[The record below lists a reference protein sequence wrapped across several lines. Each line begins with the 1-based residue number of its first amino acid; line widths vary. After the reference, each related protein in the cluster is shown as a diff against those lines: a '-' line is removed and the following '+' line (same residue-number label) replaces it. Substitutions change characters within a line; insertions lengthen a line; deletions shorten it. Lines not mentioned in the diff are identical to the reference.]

1 MKAKSKSLVSV
12 LLAALALTACSNEEE
27 ITHGVDGRVALQVT
41 SGIQT
46 RAYNDQWE
54 TGDRI
59 GIYAFTDGTTTV
71 ADGYANISYITQTNG
86 ASGSFS
92 PGDITIY
99 LPTDGTERDFVAY
112 YPYTTGLT
120 DGIYTVDV
128 SNQSSQKTIDLMA
141 AATQT
146 ADRNNPNVAFNFTH
160 KLCKVEVTL
169 EPGSG
174 MSATELSGLD
184 VELTGQQTAGTFNV
198 TQPASAVSVTTGT
211 ATPIPLLTNAAGT
224 FAEGIVLPSD
234 SYNGMSFE
242 ITLSD
247 GGSVF
252 TWPLGNATE
261 SQKFEAGKKY
271 LYTIRVNKT
280 GIDVTA
286 TITDWEP
293 GNGGGETG
301 DAY

>member
-1 MKAKSKSLVSV
+1 METLNKNLVSV
-12 LLAALALTACSNEEE
+12 LLAALALTACSSEEGTTMDADE
-27 ITHGVDGRVALQVT
+27 RVALQVS

-46 RAYNDQWE
+46 RAYNNQWE
-54 TGDRI
+54 AGDRI
-59 GIYAFTDGTTTV
+59 GIYAFTEGSTTV
-71 ADGYANISYITQTNG
+71 ADGYANIPYVTNTG
-86 ASGSFS
+86 GTDGTFT
-92 PGDITIY
+92 PGDIIIY
-99 LPTDGTERDFVAY
+99 LPTDSTERDFVAY

-128 SNQSSQKTIDLMA
+128 SDQSSQKAIDLMA
-141 AATQT
+141 ADTQT
-146 ADRNNPNVAFNFTH
+146 ADRTDPNVAFNFIH

-169 EPGSG
+169 KPGFG
-174 MSATELSGLD
+174 MTEDGLAGLT
-184 VELTGQQTAGTFNV
+184 VQLTGQQTLGKFDV

-211 ATPIPLLTNAAGT
+211 ATPITLLTNAEGT
-224 FAEGIVLPSD
+224 FAEGIVMPSE
-234 SYNGMSFE
+234 SYQGMLLN

-247 GGSVF
+247 GASVF
-252 TWPLGNATE
+252 SWPLGNATE

-271 LYTIRVNKT
+271 LYTITVNKMN
-280 GIDVTA
+280 IDVTA

>member
-1 MKAKSKSLVSV
+1 MKVKQNLFPALLV
-12 LLAALALTACSNEEE
+12 AFALTACNNEEE
-27 ITHGVDGRVALQVT
+27 TMQGADGRIALQVT

-46 RAYNDQWE
+46 RAYDNQWE

-59 GIYAFTDGTTTV
+59 GIYAFGTGSTTV
-71 ADGYANISYITQTNG
+71 ADGYGNIPYTT
-86 ASGSFS
+86 ASGGTTGSFA
-92 PGDITIY
+92 PDGTTIY

-112 YPYTTGLT
+112 YPYTAGLT

-128 SNQSSQKTIDLMA
+128 SN
-141 AATQT
+141 
-146 ADRNNPNVAFNFTH
+146 VAFNFTH
-160 KLCKVEVTL
+160 KLCKMELTL
-169 EPGSG
+169 KPGSG
-174 MSATELSGLD
+174 MTGTELSGLT

-211 ATPIPLLTNAAGT
+211 ATPIPLLTNADGT
-224 FAEGIVLPSD
+224 FAEGIVLPSER
-234 SYNGMSFE
+234 GMSLN

-247 GGSVF
+247 GASVF
-252 TWPLGNATE
+252 SWPLGNATE

-271 LYTIRVNKT
+271 LYTITVNKT
-280 GIDVTA
+280 NIDVTA

>member
-1 MKAKSKSLVSV
+1 MKVKQNLFPALLV
-12 LLAALALTACSNEEE
+12 ALALTACNNEEE
-27 ITHGVDGRVALQVT
+27 TMQGADGRIALQVT

-46 RAYNDQWE
+46 RAYDNQWE

-59 GIYAFTDGTTTV
+59 GIYAFGKGTTTV
-71 ADGYANISYITQTNG
+71 ADGYGNIPYTT
-86 ASGSFS
+86 ASGGTTGSFA
-92 PGDITIY
+92 PDGTTIY

-112 YPYTTGLT
+112 YPYTAGLT

-128 SNQSSQKTIDLMA
+128 SNQSSQKVIDLMA

-146 ADRNNPNVAFNFTH
+146 ADRTNPNVAFNFTH
-160 KLCKVEVTL
+160 KLCKMELTL
-169 EPGSG
+169 KPGSG
-174 MSATELSGLD
+174 MTGTELAGLT

-211 ATPIPLLTNAAGT
+211 ATPIPLLTNADGT
-224 FAEGIVLPSD
+224 FAEGIVLPSE
-234 SYNGMSFE
+234 SYQGMSLN
-242 ITLSD
+242 ITLPD
-247 GGSVF
+247 GSSVF
-252 TWPLGNATE
+252 SWPLGNATE

-271 LYTIRVNKT
+271 LYTITVNKT
-280 GIDVTA
+280 NIDVTA

>member
-1 MKAKSKSLVSV
+1 MDKKTFTAMLF
-12 LLAALALTACSNEEE
+12 AAAFSLTACTSDDAPTQDN
-27 ITHGVDGRVALQVT
+27 RVALQVT

-46 RAYNDQWE
+46 RAYDNQWE
-54 TGDRI
+54 AGDRI
-59 GIYAFTDGTTTV
+59 GIYAFTEGTTTV
-71 ADGYANISYITQTNG
+71 TDGYANIPYVTNEG
-86 ASGSFS
+86 GTDGTFT

-99 LPTDGTERDFVAY
+99 LPVDGTERDFVAY

-128 SNQSSQKTIDLMA
+128 SDQSSQKAIDLMA

-146 ADRNNPNVAFNFTH
+146 ADRTNPNVAFNFTH
-160 KLCKVEVTL
+160 KLCKMELTL
-169 EPGSG
+169 KPGSG
-174 MSATELSGLD
+174 MTGTELAGLT

-211 ATPIPLLTNAAGT
+211 ATPIALLTNADGT
-224 FAEGIVLPSD
+224 FAEGIVLPSE
-234 SYNGMSFE
+234 SYQGMSLN

-247 GGSVF
+247 GASVF
-252 TWPLGNATE
+252 SWPLGNATE

-271 LYTIRVNKT
+271 IYTIRVNKT
-280 GIDVTA
+280 DIDVTA

-293 GNGGGETG
+293 GNGDGETG
-301 DAY
+301 EAY